1 MYTPQVVTKLVNV
14 TKFSLLF
21 FMFVVLAKIN
31 VIISNL
37 TRLGVKSMDL
47 YRVTTNGCKTL
58 FWAFAYHKI
67 ASVIVIDD
75 LTTD

>member
-47 YRVTTNGCKTL
+47 YRVTNGCKTL
-58 FWAFAYHKI
+58 FWTFAYHKI